1 MSDRSIRNLAN
12 LQSFGSTSRVLNLL
26 AVWRRHGATDAW
38 REQPLFQTPALNRG
52 LIIKHR
58 LRRDEVD
65 LFHTY
70 RQSATKVILPIDLD
84 DLRLG
89 GRFIFIGQR
98 KFDQA
103 MREYFG
109 VSVDDRDLETLR
121 LIDQLPSL
129 DPFLLREQVK
139 RGGLDVARCYFDLTE
154 GDMKRMFGFV
164 EAQIAPLVAMSM
176 QAEAARSR
184 ARATSTLVSKIL
196 SNADGAEMQP
206 LRETLQLAPGEYAEG
221 VFCWKG
227 FLYYKWSA
235 ATVLKDARAVAD
247 AIAKVQ
253 PTGPLDTE
261 SRLYIERGRQVL
273 RRQILKTCET
283 VLETLKVY
291 DRAYA
296 GLTEDG
302 RPAAFREFLLDA
314 PSMFIRL
321 GEQVG
326 AVQHIVSF
334 WNFRFGPRSPRVQVE
349 ELIDI
354 FMDFETSL
362 AGRKAAE

>member
-12 LQSFGSTSRVLNLL
+12 LQAFGSTSRVLNLL
-26 AVWRRHGATDAW
+26 AVWRRHGQTEEW
-38 REQPLFQTPALNRG
+38 RDKPLFQTPALNRG

-65 LFHTY
+65 LFHTW

-98 KFDQA
+98 NFDRA
-103 MREYFG
+103 LREYFG

-139 RGGLDVARCYFDLTE
+139 RGGLDVARCYFELTE

-164 EAQIAPLVAMSM
+164 ESQIAPLVAMSM
-176 QAEAARSR
+176 KASPGQ
-184 ARATSTLVSKIL
+184 ARATANLVSKIL
-196 SNADGAEMQP
+196 SNNDGAAMQP
-206 LRETLQLAPGEYAEG
+206 LGDTLQLAPEQYAEG

-235 ATVLKDARAVAD
+235 ATV
-247 AIAKVQ
+247 
-253 PTGPLDTE
+253 
-261 SRLYIERGRQVL
+261 
-273 RRQILKTCET
+273 
-283 VLETLKVY
+283 
-291 DRAYA
+291 
-296 GLTEDG
+296 
-302 RPAAFREFLLDA
+302 
-314 PSMFIRL
+314 
-321 GEQVG
+321 
-326 AVQHIVSF
+326 
-334 WNFRFGPRSPRVQVE
+334 
-349 ELIDI
+349 
-354 FMDFETSL
+354 
-362 AGRKAAE
+362 

>member
-12 LQSFGSTSRVLNLL
+12 LQAFGSTSRVLNLL
-26 AVWRRHGATDAW
+26 AVWRRHGRTEEW
-38 REQPLFQTPALNRG
+38 RDKPLFQTPALNRG

-65 LFHTY
+65 LFHTW

-98 KFDQA
+98 NFDRA
-103 MREYFG
+103 LREYFG

-139 RGGLDVARCYFDLTE
+139 RGGLDVARCYFELTE

-164 EAQIAPLVAMSM
+164 ESQIAPLVAMSM
-176 QAEAARSR
+176 KASPGQ
-184 ARATSTLVSKIL
+184 ARATANLVSKIL
-196 SNADGAEMQP
+196 SNNDGAAMQP
-206 LRETLQLAPGEYAEG
+206 LGDTLQLAPEQYAEG

-235 ATVLKDARAVAD
+235 ATVLKEARAVVD
-247 AIAKVQ
+247 AIATMQ
-253 PTGPLDTE
+253 PVGPLDTE
-261 SRLYIERGRQVL
+261 SRLYVERGRQVL
-273 RRQILKTCET
+273 RRKILTTCET
-283 VLETLKVY
+283 AIEALRVY
-291 DRAYA
+291 DRAYTS
-296 GLTEDG
+296 LTQDG
-302 RPAAFREFLLDA
+302 RPTAFREFLLDA
-314 PSMFIRL
+314 PRMFTRL

-326 AVQHIVSF
+326 AVRHIVSF
-334 WNFRFGPRSPRVQVE
+334 WNFRFAPGTPRVSVE

-362 AGRKAAE
+362 TTREAAA

>member
-12 LQSFGSTSRVLNLL
+12 LQAFGSTSRVLNLL
-26 AVWRRHGATDAW
+26 AVWRRHGGTDEW
-38 REQPLFQTPALNRG
+38 RDKPMFQTPALNRG

-65 LFHTY
+65 LFHGY
-70 RQSATKVILPIDLD
+70 RQSATKIILPIDLD

-103 MREYFG
+103 LREYFG
-109 VSVDDRDLETLR
+109 VSIDDRDLETLR

-129 DPFLLREQVK
+129 DPFLLREQIK
-139 RGGLDVARCYFDLTE
+139 RAGLDVARCYFELTE

-176 QAEAARSR
+176 SAEASRSQ
-184 ARATSTLVSKIL
+184 ARATASLVSKIL
-196 SNADGAEMQP
+196 SSADGAAMQP
-206 LRETLQLAPGEYAEG
+206 LGDTLQLAPEQYAEG

-235 ATVLKDARAVAD
+235 ATVLKEARAVAD
-247 AIAKVQ
+247 AIAAMQ
-253 PTGPLDTE
+253 PVGPLDAE
-261 SRLYIERGRQVL
+261 SRLYVERGRQVL
-273 RRQILKTCET
+273 RRKILKTCET
-283 VLETLKVY
+283 AIETLKVY

-296 GLTEDG
+296 SLTQDG
-302 RPAAFREFLLDA
+302 RPTAFREFLLDA
-314 PSMFIRL
+314 PRMFTRL

-326 AVQHIVSF
+326 AVRHIVSF
-334 WNFRFGPRSPRVQVE
+334 
-349 ELIDI
+349 
-354 FMDFETSL
+354 
-362 AGRKAAE
+362 